1 MIHLADLEGVLFIWW
16 SIVQN
21 GIRRDN
27 FVSYSYIFLA
37 GVDLRGYLGFRA
49 GLNVLGLLNWT
60 VVRTFFTLVPWVPFT
75 TFFCT
80 FCAFCTVRRG
90 AFFTFSSVFFSTG
103 FFGTGTFLAGA
114 ALAEKWIVKLYA
126 RIATHS
132 IIPLRLRSVN
142 YII

>member
-1 MIHLADLEGVLFIWW
+1 MIHLADLVEVIFILAK
-16 SIVQN
+16 N

-27 FVSYSYIFLA
+27 FVSCSYLFLA

-114 ALAEKWIVKLYA
+114 ALAEKWIVKLYT
-126 RIATHS
+126 RIATYS
-132 IIPLRLRSVN
+132 IIPLRLKSVN